1 MSHRRRFDAIL
12 DSFAK
17 KYLFCILGSCSFV
30 AVAERGLKSGV
41 PPPPH
46 THTRANREFVCLN
59 ARSFYK
65 TLFKTVIKNMSL
77 IAVRPA
83 YYTYL
88 YVKPIKRQYKIGCD
102 V

>member
-41 PPPPH
+41 YPPPPH
-46 THTRANREFVCLN
+46 THE
-59 ARSFYK
+59 
-65 TLFKTVIKNMSL
+65 
-77 IAVRPA
+77 
-83 YYTYL
+83 
-88 YVKPIKRQYKIGCD
+88 
-102 V
+102 

>member
-41 PPPPH
+41 PPPP
-46 THTRANREFVCLN
+46 THTRAR
-59 ARSFYK
+59 
-65 TLFKTVIKNMSL
+65 IGSL
-77 IAVRPA
+77 CV
-83 YYTYL
+83 
-88 YVKPIKRQYKIGCD
+88 
-102 V
+102 